1 MDAADREYW
10 TEQAKL
16 ARDTLNAMFHGK
28 SIKTLMRSEQSQ
40 QDIVDTLLSWA
51 RELSPKINEHEVR
64 SSSKDCS
71 DLLFRLT
78 SDEKALKDPAAWP
91 YIKKIRL
98 VLNTVRAS

>member
-16 ARDTLNAMFHGK
+16 ALDTLKAMFHGK
-28 SIKTLMRSEQSQ
+28 AIKILMRSEQSQ

-51 RELSPKINEHEVR
+51 QELSPKINEHEVR

-71 DLLFRLT
+71 DVLFWLT
-78 SDEKALKDPAAWP
+78 SDEKTLRGPAAWP

-98 VLNTVRAS
+98 VLNTAHAS